1 MTSRPSVYF
10 RCFQRLS
17 LSIQNRNLSSK
28 SWTKQPPSIL
38 ASGLNHVTS
47 RFCFGL
53 HVISCKCDSWLFV
66 CSYTTVDHGSLG
78 HYVTS
83 INGVY
88 EDVAR
93 EIAWV
98 LLKLTPDG
106 FCRTTVGQSKCC
118 AVISV
123 LRCSKDC
130 CYISGP
136 YHLIPEDGEHIVYQL
151 ETWDIHNEIAL
162 CPE

>member
-1 MTSRPSVYF
+1 M
-10 RCFQRLS
+10 
-17 LSIQNRNLSSK
+17 
-28 SWTKQPPSIL
+28 
-38 ASGLNHVTS
+38 
-47 RFCFGL
+47 
-53 HVISCKCDSWLFV
+53 
-66 CSYTTVDHGSLG
+66 DHGSLG

-118 AVISV
+118 AVISPD
-123 LRCSKDC
+123 LCSDAQRTVATFQVR
-130 CYISGP
+130 I
-136 YHLIPEDGEHIVYQL
+136 
-151 ETWDIHNEIAL
+151 T
-162 CPE
+162 